1 MMKRK
6 IFFTDLDGTLLDSK
20 KQISQENREAIEAV
34 RAAGH
39 SIVVAT
45 GRSTVN
51 AIQQIRRLQLDQPGC
66 YAITFNG
73 SCVLRCDTGEI
84 LRWETLDMDTVRYVF
99 EEARKWGI
107 HCQTYDE
114 GETIAEV
121 RSKELIRYDRNNGGH
136 SRVVPDAP
144 AALVSEPPKVLL
156 AELEDR
162 SRLERFQKE
171 HEAAVRG
178 KADSF
183 FSCKEYLEYVPHG
196 VSKGSA
202 ILWLCDYLHIDLA
215 DTVAAGDAAND
226 LSMIRTA
233 AVGAAMCNGEQAV
246 KDAADYITLR
256 DNDHSGV
263 AEILKKFVLCE

>member
-1 MMKRK
+1 MSKK
-6 IFFTDLDGTLLDSK
+6 IFFTDLDGTLLDRQ
-20 KQISQENREAIEAV
+20 KQITQENRDAIEEA
-34 RAAGH
+34 RKKGH
-39 SIVVAT
+39 SIVLAT

-51 AIQQIRRLQLDQPGC
+51 VIQQIKRLSLDQPGC

-73 SCVLRCDTGEI
+73 SCVVRCDTGEI
-84 LRWETLDMDTVRYVF
+84 IRWETLDMDVVRYIF
-99 EEARKWGI
+99 AEARKWGI

-114 GETIAEV
+114 GETIAET

-136 SRVVPDAP
+136 SRIVADAP
-144 AALVSEPPKVLL
+144 ASLLKAPPKILL

-162 SRLERFQKE
+162 AYLERFQAE
-171 HEAAVRG
+171 HEEQVRG

-183 FSCKEYLEYVPHG
+183 FSCKEYLEYVPYG

-202 ILWLCDYLHIDLA
+202 IRWLCKYLDVDLK

-226 LSMIRTA
+226 LSMLKTA
-233 AVGAAMCNGEQAV
+233 GVGAAMVNGEQAV
-246 KDAADYITLR
+246 KDAADYVTVC

-263 AEILKKFVLCE
+263 AEIIKKFIL

>member
-1 MMKRK
+1 MKQK
-6 IFFTDLDGTLLDSK
+6 IFFTDLDGTLLDSQ
-20 KQISQENREAIEAV
+20 KQISQKNRDAIEAA
-34 RAAGH
+34 RTAGH
-39 SIVVAT
+39 SIVLAT
-45 GRSTVN
+45 GRSTPNVR
-51 AIQQIRRLQLDQPGC
+51 QQIQRLELNRPGC

-73 SCVLRCDTGEI
+73 SCVIRCDTGEI
-84 LRWETLDMDTVRYVF
+84 LHWETLDMDTVRYIF
-99 EEARKWGI
+99 EEARRWGI

-114 GETIAEV
+114 GETIAES

-144 AALVSEPPKVLL
+144 AALVSEPPKILL

-162 SRLERFQKE
+162 DRLERFQQE
-171 HEAAVRG
+171 HAEYMKG

-183 FSCKEYLEYVPHG
+183 FSCKEYLEYVPYG

-202 ILWLCDYLHIDLA
+202 ILWLCDYLHVDLA

-246 KDAADYITLR
+246 KDAADYVTVH
-256 DNDHSGV
+256 DNNHSGV
-263 AEILKKFVLCE
+263 AEILQKFVLQA